1 MLLWKHRG
9 LRRFGERVS
18 AALGK
23 LGRALLWGRALS
35 HFGAWA
41 FTALAT
47 PGPPLLWGHWGLRCF
62 ANTMASALCGRALR
76 PLGTP
81 GLRRFG
87 ARASST
93 LAARGLRHFVAG
105 PFAALGHGPQCFGDL
120 GASTNLG
127 QGPPPLWG
135 HAGFHRSGA
144 RTSAPLGTP
153 RPPPFFGGGL
163 RCFGHNG
170 TSAALAKEPPP
181 LLAHRCLCRFGAG
194 ASTALRKRGL
204 LRFGDH

>member
-1 MLLWKHRG
+1 MQGACAAFGIPGRPPLCGKGLRRFGDTGSLGTQMPVLLWKHRG

-47 PGPPLLWGHWGLRCF
+47 PGPLLLWGHWGLRCF
-62 ANTMASALCGRALR
+62 GNTMASALCGRALR

-81 GLRRFG
+81 GLRRFR

-120 GASTNLG
+120 GASTDLG
-127 QGPPPLWG
+127 QGPPPL
-135 HAGFHRSGA
+135 
-144 RTSAPLGTP
+144 
-153 RPPPFFGGGL
+153 
-163 RCFGHNG
+163 
-170 TSAALAKEPPP
+170 
-181 LLAHRCLCRFGAG
+181 
-194 ASTALRKRGL
+194 
-204 LRFGDH
+204 